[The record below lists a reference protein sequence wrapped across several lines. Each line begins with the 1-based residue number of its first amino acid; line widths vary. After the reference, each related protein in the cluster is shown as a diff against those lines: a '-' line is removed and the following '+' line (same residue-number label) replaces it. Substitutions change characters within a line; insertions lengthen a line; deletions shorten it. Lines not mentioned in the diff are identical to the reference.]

1 VVVIY
6 EKSIKAT
13 SELLIAHKAD
23 PMLDSFFAG
32 SVFYLHELKV
42 RFQVKLTKE
51 EKQANRALHCTPNE
65 VSKQGGLQKR
75 A

>member
-1 VVVIY
+1 MIN

-23 PMLDSFFAG
+23 PMLDSFYAG

-42 RFQVKLTKE
+42 RLQVKLTKE
-51 EKQANRALHCTPNE
+51 KNRQTVPYTAHP
-65 VSKQGGLQKR
+65 KR
-75 A
+75 